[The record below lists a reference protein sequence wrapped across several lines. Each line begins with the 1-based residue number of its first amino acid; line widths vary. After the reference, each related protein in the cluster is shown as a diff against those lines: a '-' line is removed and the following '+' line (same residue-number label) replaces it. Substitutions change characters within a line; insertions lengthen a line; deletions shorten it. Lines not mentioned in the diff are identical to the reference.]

1 MPMILATFCNNVI
14 QRLKE
19 EKSTEHF
26 TAELCWNLFAQPLL
40 LPHCTPL
47 LLCLPDL
54 VGDITTPS
62 KRSP

>member
-26 TAELCWNLFAQPLL
+26 TAKLCWNLFAHL
-40 LPHCTPL
+40 
-47 LLCLPDL
+47 DRN
-54 VGDITTPS
+54 
-62 KRSP
+62 KRLGIEL